1 MGMGKGARR
10 IRMEV
15 GEKRS
20 SILLQWCHLGTGS
33 LERQTNSRMG
43 REAEDKRG
51 GQSVEV
57 RAMPAGR
64 G

>member
-15 GEKRS
+15 EEKQT
-20 SILLQWCHLGTGS
+20 SILLPWCHLGTGS
-33 LERQTNSRMG
+33 MERQTNSRMG
-43 REAEDKRG
+43 REEEDKRG
-51 GQSVEV
+51 QQSMEVSKMPVE
-57 RAMPAGR
+57 R